1 MKNLTPHAEPVTWAA
16 VVAAIVAALAS
27 YGLNIT
33 NELAHLLVMIA
44 PFVGAALWARLRVWA
59 PASHA
64 AAVDAAYQAGL
75 ADASPADGG
84 TTARGR

>member
-64 AAVDAAYQAGL
+64 AAVDAAYRAGL
-75 ADASPADGG
+75 AEASLGKGDGQ
-84 TTARGR
+84 GRT